1 MLDTLEDIFPIREIV
16 SDGNFGSLSYNNRL
30 LYENWVGKLQKG
42 RTWFGF
48 QFNWPRTWTRTTANN
63 IPSNF
68 GTYVFSWHLESWPY
82 DWINE
87 FCQTHPDQQIVVIG
101 EFDGLPPRI
110 NLKILKHHCW
120 HLVVPWALAQYNC
133 EFQSQKQYVLSSLS
147 AKQSYYKALVTA
159 FLNKNFSNRTDIVWS
174 WNIFKLDLLNNP
186 PDQCGSMNLL
196 DQQVNNAIIDDLAE
210 YTKNNLLN
218 LSKDLGGYP
227 RSINQSWNFDHYAYT
242 DCLVNVTNETFV
254 NDVVGNTR
262 AQGPYFSE
270 KTWKPLLGGSAVLPL
285 GMSGTYD
292 HLAKFGF
299 AIDYPW
305 SKEFDLDCFGSN
317 DRLVK
322 LLDVLDYVIENHAI
336 ISGQV
341 NDMNRFNYDYIRS
354 DKFVST
360 IKQLNHEYL
369 EQFLASY

>member
-1 MLDTLEDIFPIREIV
+1 M
-16 SDGNFGSLSYNNRL
+16 
-30 LYENWVGKLQKG
+30 
-42 RTWFGF
+42 
-48 QFNWPRTWTRTTANN
+48 
-63 IPSNF
+63 
-68 GTYVFSWHLESWPY
+68 
-82 DWINE
+82 
-87 FCQTHPDQQIVVIG
+87 
-101 EFDGLPPRI
+101 
-110 NLKILKHHCW
+110 
-120 HLVVPWALAQYNC
+120 
-133 EFQSQKQYVLSSLS
+133 
-147 AKQSYYKALVTA
+147 
-159 FLNKNFSNRTDIVWS
+159 
-174 WNIFKLDLLNNP
+174 
-186 PDQCGSMNLL
+186 
-196 DQQVNNAIIDDLAE
+196 
-210 YTKNNLLN
+210 
-218 LSKDLGGYP
+218 
-227 RSINQSWNFDHYAYT
+227 
-242 DCLVNVTNETFV
+242 VNVTNETFV